1 MATYYIDPS
10 SNINGNGLSESTP
23 FNTWAAVT
31 WVSGNVYLQKS
42 NTTYNNKLTISSGGS
57 SEDTRILISTYG
69 APGKAKINASGLDRG
84 IVIAVN
90 AHFITIDGYEV
101 YGANTKTASVRGI
114 VVGSNTSNRAN
125 NITIKNCIIHTIG
138 STVVLNEDENG
149 IQVFGDNF
157 KLLNTTIYDI
167 ADDGIWVQG
176 NNFEAGYVHIYNI
189 AKSNRIAG
197 DCIQLDNAS
206 GTSSNYWIHDCTLD
220 HSNVE
225 MKQCFI
231 DSSGINGSTG
241 GIFEDNICKM
251 GFDNVQVNTSKVINI
266 GNPNAVVRRNI
277 VDGGWAGIW
286 VIGNNTTC
294 TANKVTK
301 FKRTGTYVNASSD
314 GIQVLNNSYYSDRAD
329 KISDSRAI
337 EISSTCVSANI
348 RNNAAS
354 GSGISYVVICSKTSA
369 TSNGITIENNRGL
382 GTTAFHSVNGGVPVS
397 NVSID
402 PLWDTVTLIP
412 QSNSSL
418 LSNGSKYW
426 TGARPNDVNGEPL
439 PDTFIDIGAVQ
450 STSNAGHPKNLINS
464 ANPSATLAELL
475 SYTPQEVEVQLDK
488 VTELDDRVGV
498 LESTTVSTVVELT
511 LAKSSLPSI
520 FSGDKEATTVVASE
534 LMADNLLKLEI
545 RNVSLSVGAYVGIG
559 IGQSLAETNAISG
572 TMWVNRFY
580 IPPNTPATIYM
591 GTNTAYAWN
600 TTSGTAILNITQC
613 R

>member
-10 SNINGNGLSESTP
+10 ANIDGDGLSADTP
-23 FNTWAAVT
+23 FKTWASVT
-31 WVSGNVYLQKS
+31 WVSGNTYLQKS
-42 NTTYNNKLTISSGGS
+42 NTTYNGKLTIPSGGS

-241 GIFEDNICKM
+241 GIFEDNTCKM
-251 GFDNVQVNTSKVINI
+251 GFDNVQVDTSKVINI

-277 VDGGWAGIW
+277 IDGGWAGIW